1 MITEDKLR
9 KLFAILLKAAQSDP
23 KLLSEIERVFEGQT
37 PGSASRDRAVHDRG
51 KPTAAAATD
60 HTSELTAR
68 TPDEVEHPP
77 RPKNRRKAAPFDPY
91 VVYQE
96 GEDALLW
103 RLRDLDI
110 EALRDMLAEFAMDPS
125 KLAIKWKSIERITD
139 HIVSTVRTRVT
150 KGDAFRT

>member
-1 MITEDKLR
+1 MTTEDKLR
-9 KLFAILLKAAQSDP
+9 KLFAILLKSAQNDP
-23 KLLSEIERVFEGQT
+23 KLLSEIEQVFDGRH
-37 PGSASRDRAVHDRG
+37 PGAAGRDRMAQDRG
-51 KPTAAAATD
+51 KPSTAAETDSSRSSTVPAAN
-60 HTSELTAR
+60 
-68 TPDEVEHPP
+68 EVEHPP

-96 GEDALLW
+96 GEEALSR

-139 HIVSTVRTRVT
+139 HIISTVRARVT